1 MCPFV
6 PTCRRFPKRPQRNKR
21 NREEYTRRKASSFVN
36 HRQTSGWPRPP
47 TRAGQASPST
57 NLLGGK
63 YSWNKKTSTRR
74 WLADGQLERSLPG
87 NVFESRRERL
97 SRDPFREGATQA
109 RKAYRGKNCFEFLEL
124 LNEREEYFLEIG
136 TKKKKIHL

>member
-36 HRQTSGWPRPP
+36 HRQTSGCPRPP

-109 RKAYRGKNCFEFLEL
+109 RKAYRGKNRFEFFEL
-124 LNEREEYFLEIG
+124 SNEREDSIF
-136 TKKKKIHL
+136 

>member
-1 MCPFV
+1 MSFCSNLSP
-6 PTCRRFPKRPQRNKR
+6 FPKTVPRNKR
-21 NREEYTRRKASSFVN
+21 NKEERNTKRKASSFVN

-47 TRAGQASPST
+47 RAGQASPST

-87 NVFESRRERL
+87 NMFEPRWERL
-97 SRDPFREGATQA
+97 ARSFPRKGATSFASRD
-109 RKAYRGKNCFEFLEL
+109 YRSKNCFEFFEL
-124 LNEREEYFLEIG
+124 SNEKE
-136 TKKKKIHL
+136 